1 MTPISSDLEPTRI
14 VTYVRATMRAEAR
27 LGFCTLYERKP

>member
-1 MTPISSDLEPTRI
+1 